1 MILERPIFFDRMTW
15 KGTCDMKKRYLIL
28 EDGTI
33 FQGWAFGAD
42 QAAIGEL
49 VFTTSVVGYVET
61 LTDPTYCGQIILQT
75 FPLIGNYGI
84 MEEDF
89 VGKPLCRGYVVKE
102 YCRRPSNF
110 RCEYDLDTFLKNH
123 NIPGICGVDTR
134 ELTIR
139 LREYGVVNAML
150 ADRIPDDLDEIA
162 AYTVTDAVAQATSHK
177 REEYPAQGEEQYH
190 VALIDYGAKLSLIRS
205 LTSRGCRV
213 TSLPAGTAAED
224 ILALKPDG
232 IVLSDGPGNPEENTA
247 CMETI
252 RALMGKSPIFGV
264 GLGHQLLALAM
275 GGKTVKLKYGH
286 RGGNQPCHLEGT
298 RRTYIT
304 GQNHGYAVVASS
316 VPGGVERFVNANDGT
331 NEGMEYPEYRA
342 FSVQFHPEACSGP
355 KNRNILFDR
364 FTQLMK
370 EERSNAAE

>member
-1 MILERPIFFDRMTW
+1 
-15 KGTCDMKKRYLIL
+15 MKKRYLIL

-42 QAAIGEL
+42 ETAVGEL
-49 VFTTSVVGYVET
+49 VFNTSVVGYVET

-110 RCEYDLDTFLKNH
+110 RCEYDLDTFLKNN

-139 LREYGVVNAML
+139 LREYGVVNAMI
-150 ADRIPDDLDEIA
+150 ADRIPEDMDEIA
-162 AYTVTDAVAQATSHK
+162 SYAVKGAVEQATSHEC
-177 REEYPAQGEEQYH
+177 EEYPAQGEEQHH

-205 LTSRGCRV
+205 LTARGCRV
-213 TSLPAGTAAED
+213 TSLPAAASAED
-224 ILALKPDG
+224 ILALNPDG
-232 IVLSDGPGNPEENTA
+232 ILLSDGPGNPAENTVCIA
-247 CMETI
+247 VI
-252 RALMGKSPIFGV
+252 RELLDKKPIFGV

-275 GGKTVKLKYGH
+275 GGKTFKLKYGH
-286 RGGNQPCHLEGT
+286 HGGNQPCHMEGT

-304 GQNHGYAVVASS
+304 AQNHGYAVTAAS

-331 NEGMEYPEYRA
+331 NEGMEYPEHRA
-342 FSVQFHPEACSGP
+342 FSVQFQPEACSGSG
-355 KNRNILFDR
+355 NRNILFDR